1 MWAGKKASYNSLT
14 IEILLHFN
22 VILMSYRFEC
32 GLYSSVAS
40 AQLRFHPKKT
50 QDRLIRLLV
59 IVRLKWSEQGR
70 MFLNQMRGLRQNRKK
85 GQKSTPPQE
94 NQLFYTISYLSL
106 YADAEFTTIWSQFP
120 GRITWKKV
128 TQVKTPTG
136 PSLTALDMP
145 GTGKGSVLPHFV
157 AIIISM
163 QNSSSIIV
171 LGLFS

>member
-1 MWAGKKASYNSLT
+1 MCWVGKKASYNSLT

-70 MFLNQMRGLRQNRKK
+70 MFLNQMRGLRQKRKR
-85 GQKSTPPQE
+85 GQKSPTLPAE
-94 NQLFYTISYLSL
+94 NQLFYTKSYLSL
-106 YADAEFTTIWSQFP
+106 YIDVEFTTIWSPFS
-120 GRITWKKV
+120 WKNNMEKCH
-128 TQVKTPTG
+128 TSEKLHR
-136 PSLTALDMP
+136 SFLTLNMTD
-145 GTGKGSVLPHFV
+145 TGKGSVLPHFV
-157 AIIISM
+157 TIIISM
-163 QNSSSIIV
+163 QK
-171 LGLFS
+171 

>member
-14 IEILLHFN
+14 LEILLHFN

-40 AQLRFHPKKT
+40 AQLRLHPKKT

-106 YADAEFTTIWSQFP
+106 YADAEFTTIWSQFS
-120 GRITWKKV
+120 WKNNMEKSH
-128 TQVKTPTG
+128 T
-136 PSLTALDMP
+136 SEN
-145 GTGKGSVLPHFV
+145 SHRSLPHSFGHV
-157 AIIISM
+157 RDWERLCVTTFCGYNNFNAK
-163 QNSSSIIV
+163 
-171 LGLFS
+171 

>member
-1 MWAGKKASYNSLT
+1 MCWAGKKASYNSLT

-70 MFLNQMRGLRQNRKK
+70 MFLNQMRGLRQKRKK
-85 GQKSTPPQE
+85 AKKKAPPKE
-94 NQLFYTISYLSL
+94 NQIFYTTSYLSL
-106 YADAEFTTIWSQFP
+106 FADAEFTTIWFQFS
-120 GRITWKKV
+120 WKNNMEKSH
-128 TQVKTPTG
+128 TCEKLHRT
-136 PSLTALDMP
+136 LTTLNMS
-145 GTGKGSVLPHFV
+145 GTEKGSVLLRFV
-157 AIIISM
+157 TIIISM
-163 QNSSSIIV
+163 QK
-171 LGLFS
+171 